1 MGVMSVTTYT
11 VKPDRYDD
19 FLSDVRTSKPILE
32 RSGAQNIRMVAALVA
47 GEATGTLA
55 LTWEADGF
63 AAQGAV
69 LDKLLADPEML
80 ALISSVNTTAGT
92 TTGFQATTW
101 VDVPL

>member
-1 MGVMSVTTYT
+1 
-11 VKPDRYDD
+11 
-19 FLSDVRTSKPILE
+19 
-32 RSGAQNIRMVAALVA
+32 
-47 GEATGTLA
+47 
-55 LTWEADGF
+55 
-63 AAQGAV
+63 

>member
-1 MGVMSVTTYT
+1 MAVVSVTTYT

-19 FLSDVRTSKPILE
+19 FLADVRKTKPILE

-47 GEATGTLA
+47 GESTGSLA
-55 LTWEADGF
+55 LTWEADDF

-69 LDKLLADPEML
+69 LDRLLADPVLL